1 MEDHFDRGFELEST
15 LREKGDSAKLS
26 RLESPSSVANIHY
39 LRQGDPL
46 RLGHAVL
53 RAASYVGDGPFAV
66 LLGDVLIDVRDSLL
80 ARMVEVHER
89 YGGSVLALMEVGPD
103 QISRY
108 GCAAVTAT
116 GEDDVLQVTGLV
128 EKPSPAQAPSARAV
142 SPDRHR
148 LTCGRLL
155 LGPGQC
161 GQHVLQLCRMPVA
174 GGQSV
179 AGAHHRAPRGSR
191 EIHDGPVPVLD
202 GPALPAAPVCPDEP
216 AVRVSSRTVDPYGD
230 AVGPRVEPPRLPV
243 GLVGPPYAGAHA
255 GFLAG
260 HRRRLAAGFV
270 APRITAHST
279 VHLAGTGRW

>member
-1 MEDHFDRGFELEST
+1 MEDHFDRSFELEST

-26 RLESPSSVANIHY
+26 RLESPSSVANIRH

-46 RLGHAVL
+46 GLGHAVL
-53 RAASYVGDGPFAV
+53 RAASYVGDDPFAV
-66 LLGDVLIDVRDSLL
+66 LLGDDLIGVRDSLL
-80 ARMVEVHER
+80 ARMAEVHER

-179 AGAHHRAPRGSR
+179 AGAHPVHPEALARSMT
-191 EIHDGPVPVLD
+191 GP
-202 GPALPAAPVCPDEP
+202 CQC
-216 AVRVSSRTVDPYGD
+216 STDP
-230 AVGPRVEPPRLPV
+230 PCRLP
-243 GLVGPPYAGAHA
+243 PCAQTSRPYAC
-255 GFLAG
+255 
-260 HRRRLAAGFV
+260 
-270 APRITAHST
+270 PP
-279 VHLAGTGRW
+279 GR